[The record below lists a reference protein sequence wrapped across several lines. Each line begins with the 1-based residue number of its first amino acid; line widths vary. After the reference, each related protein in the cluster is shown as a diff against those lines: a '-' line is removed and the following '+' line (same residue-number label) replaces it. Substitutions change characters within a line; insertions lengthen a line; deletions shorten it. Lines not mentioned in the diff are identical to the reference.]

1 MAEEIYAREPDEA
14 ADNLLQLVAKAA
26 DLCLQ
31 PMLHAVRSSGDGHD
45 WVLLIEARDAA
56 GQRCPEHDLELEIYS
71 SGDALNLML
80 TALGDEAMPMLWH
93 GSHPVWMDGA
103 SGERCARPSN
113 GAALEALCR
122 RLRALLST
130 DR

>member
-1 MAEEIYAREPDEA
+1 MAEAINPRVPDEA
-14 ADNLLQLVAKAA
+14 TENLLQLVAKAA

-31 PMLHAVRSSGDGHD
+31 PWLHAVRSSGDGHD
-45 WVLLIEARDAA
+45 CVLLIEARDAG

-80 TALGDEAMPMLWH
+80 TALGDPAMPMLWH